1 MSNALH
7 RIPTITIS
15 YSFMA
20 GRDPDYNQL
29 NVKFT
34 IDVVKAALVINRFP
48 DVLKPCVLPAE
59 RIVTI
64 METIRK

>member
-1 MSNALH
+1 
-7 RIPTITIS
+7 
-15 YSFMA
+15 MA